1 MRYYLILLLTEGL
14 ISLVTK
20 DILNLELLALVYI
33 ALNVIFLIFYFYT
46 KCDDK
51 PLFMILFGGLVLRMV
66 ALYYDRTI
74 ALLPFNTTDTQAFH
88 KFAVETANA
97 LPDVLLEHYTGFY
110 SQVLGVIYYIFG
122 PYQIW
127 GHFLN
132 ISFVMLAGTKLLD
145 IADLIGLTLNNKKI
159 MVFIWL
165 FAPIPFLM
173 GYALLREGSIY
184 YLVVLSIYYF
194 LKWTKDYRLF
204 DMIMAILAIFIGAK
218 YHEGLITVAVPYLYA
233 FIFYDRQKNKIKMNG
248 LNIACI
254 TTAFIVFLAFIGS
267 EAGQEYIQKTNAET
281 GGGSAYLTNLK
292 VETPLDFLF
301 AGPIKA
307 VFLVYSPMPWLVRN
321 PMDIITLLLDSSL
334 WIYTTY
340 LFFKNYKTIDSQYK
354 LLMLCIILGG
364 FVYGMG
370 TLNTGTAIR
379 HRNKLMAF
387 MLVLMMAIKNTL
399 KVKKTCG
406 IKQSI

>member
-1 MRYYLILLLTEGL
+1 MRYYLILLLAEGF
-14 ISLVTK
+14 ISFTTQ
-20 DILNLELLALVYI
+20 DILDRELLALVYI
-33 ALNVIFLIFYFYT
+33 VLNVLFFILYFYR
-46 KCDDK
+46 KSEDK
-51 PLFMILFGGLVLRMV
+51 TLFMILVGGLMLRMA
-66 ALYYDRTI
+66 ALYYDRTV
-74 ALLPFNTTDTQAFH
+74 AWLPFNTTDAQRFH
-88 KFAVETANA
+88 ELSVETANA
-97 LPDVLLEHYTGFY
+97 LPDVLLEHFTGFY

-122 PYQIW
+122 PYQFW

-132 ISFVMLAGTKLLD
+132 ISFVMLAATKLLD
-145 IADLIGLTLNNKKI
+145 IADLMKLTLTNKKI
-159 MVFIWL
+159 MSFIWM

-173 GYALLREGSIY
+173 SYALLREGSMY
-184 YLVVLSIYYF
+184 YFVVLSIYYF
-194 LKWTKDYRLF
+194 LKWTKDYRVF
-204 DMIMAILAIFIGAK
+204 NIIMAVLSVYIGSK
-218 YHEGLITVAVPYLYA
+218 YHEGLIAVAVPYLYA

-254 TTAFIVFLAFIGS
+254 SAALILFLAFIGS
-267 EAGQEYIQKTNAET
+267 EEGQEYIQKTNAET

-292 VETPLDFLF
+292 VETPIEFLF

-340 LFFKNYKTIDSQYK
+340 LFVKNYKIIDSRYK

-379 HRNKLMAF
+379 QRNKLKSF
-387 MLVLMMAIKNTL
+387 TLVLMMAIKN
-399 KVKKTCG
+399 KVDLDYEKREM
-406 IKQSI
+406 IE

>member
-1 MRYYLILLLTEGL
+1 MRYYLILLLAEGF
-14 ISLVTK
+14 ISFTTQ
-20 DILNLELLALVYI
+20 DILDRELLALVYI
-33 ALNVIFLIFYFYT
+33 VLNVLFFILYFYR
-46 KCDDK
+46 KSDDK
-51 PLFMILFGGLVLRMV
+51 TLFMILVGGLMLRMA
-66 ALYYDRTI
+66 ALYYDRTV
-74 ALLPFNTTDTQAFH
+74 AWLPFNTTDAQRFH
-88 KFAVETANA
+88 ELSVETANA
-97 LPDVLLEHYTGFY
+97 LPDVLLEHFTGFY

-122 PYQIW
+122 PYQFW
-127 GHFLN
+127 GQFLN
-132 ISFVMLAGTKLLD
+132 ISFVMLAATKLLD
-145 IADLIGLTLNNKKI
+145 IADLMKLTLTNKKI
-159 MVFIWL
+159 MSFIWM

-173 GYALLREGSIY
+173 SYALLREGSMY
-184 YLVVLSIYYF
+184 YFVVLSIYYF
-194 LKWTKDYRLF
+194 LMWTKDYRLF
-204 DMIMAILAIFIGAK
+204 NIIMAVLSVYNGSK
-218 YHEGLITVAVPYLYA
+218 YHEGLIAVAVPYLYA

-248 LNIACI
+248 LNITCI
-254 TTAFIVFLAFIGS
+254 TTAFILFLGFIGS

-292 VETPLDFLF
+292 VETPIEFLF

-340 LFFKNYKTIDSQYK
+340 LFVKNYKTIDSRYK
-354 LLMLCIILGG
+354 LLMLSIILGG

-387 MLVLMMAIKNTL
+387 TLVLMMAIKN
-399 KVKKTCG
+399 KVDLDYEKREM
-406 IKQSI
+406 IE

>member
-1 MRYYLILLLTEGL
+1 MRYYLILLLAEGF
-14 ISLVTK
+14 ISFTTQ
-20 DILNLELLALVYI
+20 DILDRELLALVYI
-33 ALNVIFLIFYFYT
+33 VLNVLFFILYFYR
-46 KCDDK
+46 KSEDK
-51 PLFMILFGGLVLRMV
+51 TLFMILVGGLMLRMA
-66 ALYYDRTI
+66 ALYYDRTV
-74 ALLPFNTTDTQAFH
+74 AWLPFNTTDAQRFH
-88 KFAVETANA
+88 ELSVETANA
-97 LPDVLLEHYTGFY
+97 LPDVLLEHFTGFY

-122 PYQIW
+122 PYQFW

-132 ISFVMLAGTKLLD
+132 ISFVMLAATKLLD
-145 IADLIGLTLNNKKI
+145 IADLMKLTLTNKKI
-159 MVFIWL
+159 MSFIWM

-173 GYALLREGSIY
+173 SYALLREGSMY
-184 YLVVLSIYYF
+184 YFVVLSIYYF

-204 DMIMAILAIFIGAK
+204 NIIMAVLSVYIGSK
-218 YHEGLITVAVPYLYA
+218 YHEGLIAVAVPYLYA

-248 LNIACI
+248 LNITCI
-254 TTAFIVFLAFIGS
+254 TTAFILFLAFIGS

-292 VETPLDFLF
+292 VETPIEFLF

-340 LFFKNYKTIDSQYK
+340 LFVKNYKIIDSRYK

-387 MLVLMMAIKNTL
+387 TLVLMMAIKN
-399 KVKKTCG
+399 KVDLDYEKREM
-406 IKQSI
+406 IE

>member
-1 MRYYLILLLTEGL
+1 MRYYLILLLAEGF
-14 ISLVTK
+14 ISFTTQ
-20 DILNLELLALVYI
+20 DILDRELLALVYI
-33 ALNVIFLIFYFYT
+33 VLNVLFFILYFYR
-46 KCDDK
+46 KSDDK
-51 PLFMILFGGLVLRMV
+51 TLFMILVGGLMLRMA
-66 ALYYDRTI
+66 ALYYDRTV
-74 ALLPFNTTDTQAFH
+74 AWLPFNTTDAQRFH
-88 KFAVETANA
+88 ELSVETANA
-97 LPDVLLEHYTGFY
+97 LPDVLLEHFTGFY

-122 PYQIW
+122 PYQFW

-132 ISFVMLAGTKLLD
+132 ISFVMLAATKLLD
-145 IADLIGLTLNNKKI
+145 IADLMKLTLTNKKI
-159 MVFIWL
+159 MSFIWM

-173 GYALLREGSIY
+173 SYALLREGSMY
-184 YLVVLSIYYF
+184 YFVVLSIYYF

-204 DMIMAILAIFIGAK
+204 NIVMAVLSVYIGSK
-218 YHEGLITVAVPYLYA
+218 YHEGLIAVAVPYLYA

-248 LNIACI
+248 LNITCI
-254 TTAFIVFLAFIGS
+254 TTAFILFLAFIGS

-292 VETPLDFLF
+292 VETPIEFLF

-307 VFLVYSPMPWLVRN
+307 VFLVYSPMPWLIRGG
-321 PMDIITLLLDSSL
+321 MDIITFVLDSSL

-340 LFFKNYKTIDSQYK
+340 LFVKNYKTIDSRYK

-379 HRNKLMAF
+379 HRNKLMSF
-387 MLVLMMAIKNTL
+387 TLVLMMAIKN
-399 KVKKTCG
+399 KVDLDYEKREM
-406 IKQSI
+406 IE

>member
-1 MRYYLILLLTEGL
+1 MRYYLILLLAEGF
-14 ISLVTK
+14 ISFTTQ
-20 DILNLELLALVYI
+20 DILDRELLALVYI
-33 ALNVIFLIFYFYT
+33 VLNVLFFILYFYR
-46 KCDDK
+46 KSEDK
-51 PLFMILFGGLVLRMV
+51 TLFMILVGGLMLRMA
-66 ALYYDRTI
+66 ALYYDRTV
-74 ALLPFNTTDTQAFH
+74 AWLPFNTTDAQRFH
-88 KFAVETANA
+88 ELSVETANA
-97 LPDVLLEHYTGFY
+97 LPDVLLEHFTGFY

-122 PYQIW
+122 PYQFW

-132 ISFVMLAGTKLLD
+132 ISFVMLAATKLLD
-145 IADLIGLTLNNKKI
+145 IADLMKLTLTNKKI
-159 MVFIWL
+159 MSFIWM

-173 GYALLREGSIY
+173 SYALLREGSMY
-184 YLVVLSIYYF
+184 YFVVLSIYYF

-204 DMIMAILAIFIGAK
+204 NIIMAVLSVYIGSK
-218 YHEGLITVAVPYLYA
+218 YHEGLIAVAVPYLYA

-248 LNIACI
+248 LNITCI
-254 TTAFIVFLAFIGS
+254 TTAFILFLAFIGS

-292 VETPLDFLF
+292 VETPIEFLF

-340 LFFKNYKTIDSQYK
+340 LFVKNYKTIDSRYK

-387 MLVLMMAIKNTL
+387 TLVLMMAIKN
-399 KVKKTCG
+399 KVDLDYEKREM
-406 IKQSI
+406 IE

>member
-1 MRYYLILLLTEGL
+1 MRYYLILLLAEGF
-14 ISLVTK
+14 ISFTTQ
-20 DILNLELLALVYI
+20 DILDRELLALVYI
-33 ALNVIFLIFYFYT
+33 VLNVLFFILYFYR
-46 KCDDK
+46 KSDDK
-51 PLFMILFGGLVLRMV
+51 TLFMILVGGLMLRMA
-66 ALYYDRTI
+66 ALYYDRTV
-74 ALLPFNTTDTQAFH
+74 AWLPFNTTDAQRFH
-88 KFAVETANA
+88 ELSVETANA
-97 LPDVLLEHYTGFY
+97 LPDVLLEHFTGFY

-122 PYQIW
+122 PYQFW

-132 ISFVMLAGTKLLD
+132 ISFVMLAATKLLD
-145 IADLIGLTLNNKKI
+145 IADLMKLTLTNKKI
-159 MVFIWL
+159 MSFIWM

-173 GYALLREGSIY
+173 SYALLREGSMY
-184 YLVVLSIYYF
+184 YFVVLSIYYF

-204 DMIMAILAIFIGAK
+204 NIVMAVLSVYIGSK
-218 YHEGLITVAVPYLYA
+218 YHEGLIAVAVPYLYA

-248 LNIACI
+248 LNIACL
-254 TTAFIVFLAFIGS
+254 TTAFILFLAFIGS
-267 EAGQEYIQKTNAET
+267 EAGQEYIEKTNAET

-292 VETPLDFLF
+292 VETPIEFLF

-340 LFFKNYKTIDSQYK
+340 LFVKNYKIIDSRYK

-387 MLVLMMAIKNTL
+387 TLVLMMAIKN
-399 KVKKTCG
+399 KVDLDYEKREM
-406 IKQSI
+406 IE

>member
-1 MRYYLILLLTEGL
+1 MRYYLILLLAEGF
-14 ISLVTK
+14 ISFTTQ
-20 DILNLELLALVYI
+20 DILDRELLALVYI
-33 ALNVIFLIFYFYT
+33 VLNVLFFILYFYR
-46 KCDDK
+46 KSDDK
-51 PLFMILFGGLVLRMV
+51 TLFMILVGGLMLRMA
-66 ALYYDRTI
+66 ALYYDRTV
-74 ALLPFNTTDTQAFH
+74 AWLPFNTTDAQRFH
-88 KFAVETANA
+88 ELSVETANA
-97 LPDVLLEHYTGFY
+97 LPDVLLEHFTGFY

-122 PYQIW
+122 PYQFW

-132 ISFVMLAGTKLLD
+132 ISFVMLAATKLLD
-145 IADLIGLTLNNKKI
+145 IADLMKLTLTNKKI
-159 MVFIWL
+159 MSFIWM

-173 GYALLREGSIY
+173 SYALLREGSMY
-184 YLVVLSIYYF
+184 YFVVLSIYYF

-204 DMIMAILAIFIGAK
+204 NIIMAVLSVYIGSK
-218 YHEGLITVAVPYLYA
+218 YHEGLIAVAVPYLYA

-248 LNIACI
+248 LNIACM

-292 VETPLDFLF
+292 VETPIEFLF

-340 LFFKNYKTIDSQYK
+340 LFVKNYKTIDSRYK

-387 MLVLMMAIKNTL
+387 TLVLLMAIKN
-399 KVKKTCG
+399 KVDLDYEKREM
-406 IKQSI
+406 IE

>member
-1 MRYYLILLLTEGL
+1 MRYYLILLLAEGF
-14 ISLVTK
+14 ISFTTQ
-20 DILNLELLALVYI
+20 DILDRELLALVYI
-33 ALNVIFLIFYFYT
+33 VLNVLFFILYFYR
-46 KCDDK
+46 KSEDK
-51 PLFMILFGGLVLRMV
+51 TLFMILVGGLMLRMA
-66 ALYYDRTI
+66 ALYYDRTV
-74 ALLPFNTTDTQAFH
+74 AWLPFNTTDAQAFH
-88 KFAVETANA
+88 KFSVETANA
-97 LPDVLLEHYTGFY
+97 LPDVLLEHFTGFY

-122 PYQIW
+122 PYQFW

-132 ISFVMLAGTKLLD
+132 ISFVMLAATKLLD
-145 IADLIGLTLNNKKI
+145 IADLMKLTLTNKKI
-159 MVFIWL
+159 MSFIWM

-173 GYALLREGSIY
+173 SYALLREGSMY
-184 YLVVLSIYYF
+184 YFVVLSIYYF

-204 DMIMAILAIFIGAK
+204 NIIMAVLSVYIGSK
-218 YHEGLITVAVPYLYA
+218 YHEGLIAVAVPYLYA

-248 LNIACI
+248 LNITCI
-254 TTAFIVFLAFIGS
+254 TTAFILFLAFIGS

-292 VETPLDFLF
+292 VETPIEFLF

-340 LFFKNYKTIDSQYK
+340 LFVKNYKTIDSRYK

-387 MLVLMMAIKNTL
+387 TLVLMMAIKN
-399 KVKKTCG
+399 KVDLDYEKREM
-406 IKQSI
+406 IE

>member
-1 MRYYLILLLTEGL
+1 MRYYLILLLSEGF
-14 ISLVTK
+14 ISLTTQ
-20 DILNLELLALVYI
+20 DILDRELLALVYI
-33 ALNVIFLIFYFYT
+33 VLNVLFFILYFYR
-46 KCDDK
+46 KSEDK
-51 PLFMILFGGLVLRMV
+51 TLFMILVGGLMLRMA
-66 ALYYDRTI
+66 ALYYDRNV
-74 ALLPFNTTDTQAFH
+74 AWLPFNTTDAQRFH
-88 KFAVETANA
+88 ELSVETANA
-97 LPDVLLEHYTGFY
+97 LPDVLLEHFTGFY

-122 PYQIW
+122 PYQFW

-132 ISFVMLAGTKLLD
+132 ISFVMLAATKLLD
-145 IADLIGLTLNNKKI
+145 IADLMKLTLTNKKI
-159 MVFIWL
+159 MSFIWM

-173 GYALLREGSIY
+173 SYALLREGSMY
-184 YLVVLSIYYF
+184 YFVVLSIYYF
-194 LKWTKDYRLF
+194 LKWTKDYRVF
-204 DMIMAILAIFIGAK
+204 NIIMAVLSVYIGSK
-218 YHEGLITVAVPYLYA
+218 YHEGLIAVAVPYLYA

-248 LNIACI
+248 LNITCI
-254 TTAFIVFLAFIGS
+254 TTAFILFLAFIGS

-292 VETPLDFLF
+292 VETPIEFLF

-340 LFFKNYKTIDSQYK
+340 LFIKNYKIIDSRYK

-387 MLVLMMAIKNTL
+387 TLVLMMAIKN
-399 KVKKTCG
+399 KVDLDYEKREM
-406 IKQSI
+406 IE

>member
-1 MRYYLILLLTEGL
+1 M
-14 ISLVTK
+14 
-20 DILNLELLALVYI
+20 
-33 ALNVIFLIFYFYT
+33 
-46 KCDDK
+46 
-51 PLFMILFGGLVLRMV
+51 LRMA
-66 ALYYDRTI
+66 ALYYDRNV
-74 ALLPFNTTDTQAFH
+74 AWLPFNTTDAQRFH
-88 KFAVETANA
+88 ELSVETANA
-97 LPDVLLEHYTGFY
+97 LPDVLLEHFTGFY

-122 PYQIW
+122 PYQFW

-132 ISFVMLAGTKLLD
+132 ISFVMLAATKLLD
-145 IADLIGLTLNNKKI
+145 IADLMRLTLTNKKI
-159 MVFIWL
+159 MAFIWM

-173 GYALLREGSIY
+173 SYALLREGSMY
-184 YLVVLSIYYF
+184 YFVVLSIYYF

-204 DMIMAILAIFIGAK
+204 NIVMAVLSVYIGSK
-218 YHEGLITVAVPYLYA
+218 YHEGLIAVAVPYLYA

-248 LNIACI
+248 LNITCI

-292 VETPLDFLF
+292 VETPIEFLF

-340 LFFKNYKTIDSQYK
+340 SFVKNYKTIDSRYK
-354 LLMLCIILGG
+354 LLMLSIILGG

-379 HRNKLMAF
+379 HRNKLMSF
-387 MLVLMMAIKNTL
+387 TLVLMMAIKN
-399 KVKKTCG
+399 KVDLDYEKREM
-406 IKQSI
+406 IE

>member
-1 MRYYLILLLTEGL
+1 MRYYLILLLAEGF
-14 ISLVTK
+14 ISFTTQ
-20 DILNLELLALVYI
+20 DILDRELLALVYI
-33 ALNVIFLIFYFYT
+33 VLNVLFFILYFYR
-46 KCDDK
+46 KSDDK
-51 PLFMILFGGLVLRMV
+51 TLFMILVGGLMLRMA
-66 ALYYDRTI
+66 ALYYDRTV
-74 ALLPFNTTDTQAFH
+74 AWLPFNTTDAQRFH
-88 KFAVETANA
+88 ELSVETANA
-97 LPDVLLEHYTGFY
+97 LPDVLLEHFTGFY

-122 PYQIW
+122 PYQFW

-132 ISFVMLAGTKLLD
+132 ISFVMLAATKLLD
-145 IADLIGLTLNNKKI
+145 IADLMKLTLTNKKI
-159 MVFIWL
+159 MSFIWM

-173 GYALLREGSIY
+173 SYALLREGSMY
-184 YLVVLSIYYF
+184 YFVVLSIYYF
-194 LKWTKDYRLF
+194 LKWMKDYRLF
-204 DMIMAILAIFIGAK
+204 NIIMAVLSVYIGSK
-218 YHEGLITVAVPYLYA
+218 YHEGLIAVAVPYLYA

-248 LNIACI
+248 LNIACM

-292 VETPLDFLF
+292 VETPIEFLF

-340 LFFKNYKTIDSQYK
+340 LFVKNYKTIDSRYK

-379 HRNKLMAF
+379 HRNKLMSF
-387 MLVLMMAIKNTL
+387 TLVLMMAIKN
-399 KVKKTCG
+399 KVDLDYEKREM
-406 IKQSI
+406 IE

>member
-1 MRYYLILLLTEGL
+1 MRYYLILLLAEGF
-14 ISLVTK
+14 ISFTTQ
-20 DILNLELLALVYI
+20 DILDRELLALVYI
-33 ALNVIFLIFYFYT
+33 VLNVLFFILYFYR
-46 KCDDK
+46 KSEDK
-51 PLFMILFGGLVLRMV
+51 TLFMILVGGLMLRMA
-66 ALYYDRTI
+66 ALYYDRTV
-74 ALLPFNTTDTQAFH
+74 AWLPFNTTDAQRFH
-88 KFAVETANA
+88 ELSVETANA
-97 LPDVLLEHYTGFY
+97 LPDVLLEHFTGFY

-122 PYQIW
+122 PYQFW

-132 ISFVMLAGTKLLD
+132 ISFVMLAATKLLD
-145 IADLIGLTLNNKKI
+145 IADLMKLTLTNKKI
-159 MVFIWL
+159 MSFIWM

-173 GYALLREGSIY
+173 SYALLREGSMY
-184 YLVVLSIYYF
+184 YFVVLSIYYF

-204 DMIMAILAIFIGAK
+204 NIVMAVLSVYIGSK
-218 YHEGLITVAVPYLYA
+218 YHEGLIAVAVPYLYA

-248 LNIACI
+248 LNIACL
-254 TTAFIVFLAFIGS
+254 TTAFILFLAFIGS
-267 EAGQEYIQKTNAET
+267 EAGQEYIQKTTAET
-281 GGGSAYLTNLK
+281 GGGAAYLTNLK
-292 VETPLDFLF
+292 VETPIEFLF

-340 LFFKNYKTIDSQYK
+340 LFVKNYKTIDSRYK

-387 MLVLMMAIKNTL
+387 TLVLMMAIKN
-399 KVKKTCG
+399 KVDLDYEKREM
-406 IKQSI
+406 IE

>member
-1 MRYYLILLLTEGL
+1 MRYYLILLLSEGF
-14 ISLVTK
+14 ISLTTQ
-20 DILNLELLALVYI
+20 DILDRELLVLVYI
-33 ALNVIFLIFYFYT
+33 VLNVLFFILYFYR
-46 KCDDK
+46 KSDDK
-51 PLFMILFGGLVLRMV
+51 TLFMILVGGLMLRMA
-66 ALYYDRTI
+66 ALYYDRTV
-74 ALLPFNTTDTQAFH
+74 AWLPFNTTDAQRFH
-88 KFAVETANA
+88 ELSVETANA
-97 LPDVLLEHYTGFY
+97 LPDVLLEHFTGFY

-122 PYQIW
+122 PYQFW

-132 ISFVMLAGTKLLD
+132 ISFVMLAATKLLD
-145 IADLIGLTLNNKKI
+145 IADLMKLTLMNKKI
-159 MVFIWL
+159 MSFIWM

-173 GYALLREGSIY
+173 SYALLREGSMY
-184 YLVVLSIYYF
+184 YFVVLSIYYF

-204 DMIMAILAIFIGAK
+204 NIIMAVLSVYIGSK
-218 YHEGLITVAVPYLYA
+218 YHEGLIAVAVPYLYA
-233 FIFYDRQKNKIKMNG
+233 LIFYDRQKNKIKMNG
-248 LNIACI
+248 LNIACM

-292 VETPLDFLF
+292 VETPIEFLF

-340 LFFKNYKTIDSQYK
+340 LFVKNYKTIDSRYK
-354 LLMLCIILGG
+354 LLMLSIILGG

-379 HRNKLMAF
+379 HRNKLMSF
-387 MLVLMMAIKNTL
+387 TLVLMMAIKN
-399 KVKKTCG
+399 KVDLDYEKREM
-406 IKQSI
+406 IE

>member
-1 MRYYLILLLTEGL
+1 MRYYLILLLAEGF
-14 ISLVTK
+14 ISFTTQ
-20 DILNLELLALVYI
+20 DILDRELLALVYI
-33 ALNVIFLIFYFYT
+33 VLNVLFFILYFYR
-46 KCDDK
+46 KSDDK
-51 PLFMILFGGLVLRMV
+51 TLFMILVGGLMLRMA
-66 ALYYDRTI
+66 ALYYDRTV
-74 ALLPFNTTDTQAFH
+74 AWLPFNTTDAQRFH
-88 KFAVETANA
+88 ELSVETANA
-97 LPDVLLEHYTGFY
+97 LPDVLLEHFTGFY

-122 PYQIW
+122 PYQFW

-132 ISFVMLAGTKLLD
+132 ISFVMLAATKLLD
-145 IADLIGLTLNNKKI
+145 IADLMRLTLTNKKI
-159 MVFIWL
+159 MAFIWM

-173 GYALLREGSIY
+173 SYALLREGSMY
-184 YLVVLSIYYF
+184 YFVVLSIYYF
-194 LKWTKDYRLF
+194 LKWTKDYRVF
-204 DMIMAILAIFIGAK
+204 NIIMAVLSVYIGSK
-218 YHEGLITVAVPYLYA
+218 YHEGLIAVAVPYLYA

-248 LNIACI
+248 LNITCI

-340 LFFKNYKTIDSQYK
+340 LFVKNYKTIDSRYK

-379 HRNKLMAF
+379 HRNKLMSF
-387 MLVLMMAIKNTL
+387 TLVLMMAIKN
-399 KVKKTCG
+399 KVDLDYEKREM
-406 IKQSI
+406 IE

>member
-1 MRYYLILLLTEGL
+1 MRYYLILLLSEGF
-14 ISLVTK
+14 ISLTTQ
-20 DILNLELLALVYI
+20 DILDRELLALFYVV
-33 ALNVIFLIFYFYT
+33 LNVLFFILYFYR
-46 KCDDK
+46 KSEDK
-51 PLFMILFGGLVLRMV
+51 TLFMILVGGLMLRMA
-66 ALYYDRTI
+66 ALYYDRNV
-74 ALLPFNTTDTQAFH
+74 AWLPFNTTDAQRFH
-88 KFAVETANA
+88 ELSVETANA
-97 LPDVLLEHYTGFY
+97 LPDVLLEHFTGFY

-122 PYQIW
+122 PYQFW

-132 ISFVMLAGTKLLD
+132 ISFVMLAATKLLD
-145 IADLIGLTLNNKKI
+145 IADLMKLTLTNKKI
-159 MVFIWL
+159 MSFIWM

-173 GYALLREGSIY
+173 SYALLREGSMY
-184 YLVVLSIYYF
+184 YFVVLSIYYF

-204 DMIMAILAIFIGAK
+204 NIIMAVLSVYIGSK
-218 YHEGLITVAVPYLYA
+218 YHEGVIAVAVPYLYA
-233 FIFYDRQKNKIKMNG
+233 FVFYDRQKNKIKMNG

-321 PMDIITLLLDSSL
+321 GMDIITLLLDSSL

-340 LFFKNYKTIDSQYK
+340 LFAKNYKTIDSRYK

-387 MLVLMMAIKNTL
+387 TLVLMMAIKNNVDL
-399 KVKKTCG
+399 DYEKREM
-406 IKQSI
+406 IE

>member
-1 MRYYLILLLTEGL
+1 MRYYLILLLAEGF
-14 ISLVTK
+14 ISFTTQ
-20 DILNLELLALVYI
+20 DILDRELLALVYI
-33 ALNVIFLIFYFYT
+33 VLNVLFFILYFYR
-46 KCDDK
+46 KSEDK
-51 PLFMILFGGLVLRMV
+51 TLFMILVGGLMLRMA
-66 ALYYDRTI
+66 ALYYDRTV
-74 ALLPFNTTDTQAFH
+74 AWLPFNTTDAQRFH
-88 KFAVETANA
+88 ELSVETANA
-97 LPDVLLEHYTGFY
+97 LPDVLLEHFTGFY

-122 PYQIW
+122 PYQFW

-132 ISFVMLAGTKLLD
+132 ISFVMLAATKLLD
-145 IADLIGLTLNNKKI
+145 IADLMKLTLTNKKI
-159 MVFIWL
+159 MSFIWM

-173 GYALLREGSIY
+173 SYALLREGSMY
-184 YLVVLSIYYF
+184 YFVVLSIYYF

-204 DMIMAILAIFIGAK
+204 NIIMAVLSVYIGSK
-218 YHEGLITVAVPYLYA
+218 YHEGLIAVAVPYLYA

-248 LNIACI
+248 LNITCI

-292 VETPLDFLF
+292 VETPIEFLF

-340 LFFKNYKTIDSQYK
+340 LFVKNYKIIDSRYK

-387 MLVLMMAIKNTL
+387 TLVLMMAIKN
-399 KVKKTCG
+399 KVDLDYEKREM
-406 IKQSI
+406 IE

>member
-1 MRYYLILLLTEGL
+1 MRYYLILLLAEGF
-14 ISLVTK
+14 ISFTTQ
-20 DILNLELLALVYI
+20 DILDRELLALVYI
-33 ALNVIFLIFYFYT
+33 VLNVLFFILYFYR
-46 KCDDK
+46 KSDDK
-51 PLFMILFGGLVLRMV
+51 TLFMILVGGLMLRMA
-66 ALYYDRTI
+66 ALYYDRTV
-74 ALLPFNTTDTQAFH
+74 AWLPFNTTDAQRFH
-88 KFAVETANA
+88 ELSVETANA
-97 LPDVLLEHYTGFY
+97 LPDVLLEHFTGFY

-122 PYQIW
+122 PYQFW

-132 ISFVMLAGTKLLD
+132 ISFVMLAATKLLD
-145 IADLIGLTLNNKKI
+145 IADLMKLTLTNKKI
-159 MVFIWL
+159 MSFIWM

-173 GYALLREGSIY
+173 SYALLREGSMY
-184 YLVVLSIYYF
+184 YFVVLSIYYF

-204 DMIMAILAIFIGAK
+204 NIVMAVLSVYIGSK
-218 YHEGLITVAVPYLYA
+218 YHEGLIAVAVPYLYA

-248 LNIACI
+248 LNIACL
-254 TTAFIVFLAFIGS
+254 TTAFILFLAFIGS
-267 EAGQEYIQKTNAET
+267 EAGQEYIEKTNAET

-292 VETPLDFLF
+292 VETPIEFLF

-340 LFFKNYKTIDSQYK
+340 LFVKNYKTIDSRYK

-387 MLVLMMAIKNTL
+387 TLVLMMAIKN
-399 KVKKTCG
+399 KVDLDYEKREM
-406 IKQSI
+406 IE

>member
-1 MRYYLILLLTEGL
+1 MRYYLILLLAEGF
-14 ISLVTK
+14 ISFTTQ
-20 DILNLELLALVYI
+20 DILDRELLALVYI
-33 ALNVIFLIFYFYT
+33 VLNVLFFILYFYR
-46 KCDDK
+46 KSDDK
-51 PLFMILFGGLVLRMV
+51 TLFMILVGGLMLRMA
-66 ALYYDRTI
+66 ALYYDRTV
-74 ALLPFNTTDTQAFH
+74 AWLPFNTTDAQRFH
-88 KFAVETANA
+88 ELSVETANA
-97 LPDVLLEHYTGFY
+97 LPDVLLEHFTGFY

-122 PYQIW
+122 PYQFW

-132 ISFVMLAGTKLLD
+132 ISFVMLAATKLLD
-145 IADLIGLTLNNKKI
+145 IADLMKLTLTNKKI
-159 MVFIWL
+159 MSFIWM

-173 GYALLREGSIY
+173 SYALLREGSMY
-184 YLVVLSIYYF
+184 YFVVLSIYYF

-204 DMIMAILAIFIGAK
+204 NIVMAVLSVYIGSK
-218 YHEGLITVAVPYLYA
+218 YHEGLIAVAVPYLYA

-292 VETPLDFLF
+292 VETPIEFLF

-340 LFFKNYKTIDSQYK
+340 LFVKNYKTIDSRYK

-387 MLVLMMAIKNTL
+387 TLVLMMAIKN
-399 KVKKTCG
+399 KVDLDYEKREM
-406 IKQSI
+406 IE

>member
-1 MRYYLILLLTEGL
+1 MRYYLILLLAEGF
-14 ISLVTK
+14 ISFTTQ
-20 DILNLELLALVYI
+20 DILDRELLALVYI
-33 ALNVIFLIFYFYT
+33 VLNVLFFILYFYR
-46 KCDDK
+46 KSEDK
-51 PLFMILFGGLVLRMV
+51 TLFMILVGGLMLRMA
-66 ALYYDRTI
+66 ALYYDRTV
-74 ALLPFNTTDTQAFH
+74 AWLPFNTTDAQRFH
-88 KFAVETANA
+88 EISVETANA
-97 LPDVLLEHYTGFY
+97 LPDVLLEHFTGFY

-122 PYQIW
+122 PYQFW

-132 ISFVMLAGTKLLD
+132 ISFVMLAATKLLD
-145 IADLIGLTLNNKKI
+145 IADLMKLTLTNKKI
-159 MVFIWL
+159 MSFIWM

-173 GYALLREGSIY
+173 SYALLREGSMY
-184 YLVVLSIYYF
+184 YFVVLSIYYF
-194 LKWTKDYRLF
+194 LKWMKDYRLF
-204 DMIMAILAIFIGAK
+204 NIVMAVLSVYIGSK
-218 YHEGLITVAVPYLYA
+218 YHEGLIAVAVPYLYA

-248 LNIACI
+248 LNIACL
-254 TTAFIVFLAFIGS
+254 TTAFILFLAFIGS
-267 EAGQEYIQKTNAET
+267 EAGQEYIEKTNAET

-292 VETPLDFLF
+292 VETPIEFLF

-340 LFFKNYKTIDSQYK
+340 SFVKNYKTIDSRYK

-387 MLVLMMAIKNTL
+387 TLVLMMAIKN
-399 KVKKTCG
+399 KVDLDYEKREM
-406 IKQSI
+406 IE

>member
-1 MRYYLILLLTEGL
+1 MRYYLILLLAEGF
-14 ISLVTK
+14 ISFTTQEIW
-20 DILNLELLALVYI
+20 DRELLAIFYI
-33 ALNVIFLIFYFYT
+33 VLNVIFFILYFY
-46 KCDDK
+46 KKSDDK
-51 PLFMILFGGLVLRMV
+51 ALFMILVAGLLLRMA
-66 ALYYDRTI
+66 ALYYDRTVSWI
-74 ALLPFNTTDTQAFH
+74 PFNTTDAQRFH
-88 KFAVETANA
+88 ELSVETANA
-97 LPDVLLEHYTGFY
+97 LPNTLLEHFTGFY

-122 PYQIW
+122 PYQFW

-132 ISFVMLAGTKLLD
+132 ISFVMLAATKLLD
-145 IADLIGLTLNNKKI
+145 IADLMNLTLINKKL
-159 MVFIWL
+159 MTFIWL

-184 YLVVLSIYYF
+184 YFVVLSIYYF

-204 DMIMAILAIFIGAK
+204 NMVMAILAVLIGTK
-218 YHEGLITVAVPYLYA
+218 YHEGIIAIAVPYLYA
-233 FIFYDRQKNKIKMNG
+233 FIFYDRQKKKIKING
-248 LNIACI
+248 LNILCLA
-254 TTAFIVFLAFIGS
+254 TAFIVFLAFIGS

-281 GGGSAYLTNLK
+281 GGGSSYLTNLK

-307 VFLVYSPMPWLVRN
+307 VFLVYSPMPWLIRN
-321 PMDIITLLLDSSL
+321 GMDMITLLLDSSL

-340 LFFKNYKTIDSQYK
+340 LVIKNYKTIDSRYK
-354 LLMLCIILGG
+354 LLILCIMLGG

-387 MLVLMMAIKNTL
+387 TLVLMMAIKN
-399 KVKKTCG
+399 KTDLEKG
-406 IKQSI
+406 ETIQ

>member
-1 MRYYLILLLTEGL
+1 MRYYLILLLSEGF
-14 ISLVTK
+14 ISLTTQ
-20 DILNLELLALVYI
+20 DILDRELLALVYI
-33 ALNVIFLIFYFYT
+33 VLNVLFFILYFYR
-46 KCDDK
+46 KSEDK
-51 PLFMILFGGLVLRMV
+51 TLFMILVGGLMLRMA
-66 ALYYDRTI
+66 ALYYDRTV
-74 ALLPFNTTDTQAFH
+74 AWLPFNTTDAQRFH
-88 KFAVETANA
+88 ELSVETANA
-97 LPDVLLEHYTGFY
+97 LPDVLLEHFTGFY

-122 PYQIW
+122 PYQFW

-132 ISFVMLAGTKLLD
+132 ISFVMLAATKLLD
-145 IADLIGLTLNNKKI
+145 IADLMKLTLTNKKI
-159 MVFIWL
+159 MSFIWM

-173 GYALLREGSIY
+173 SYALLREGSMY
-184 YLVVLSIYYF
+184 YFVVLSIYYF

-204 DMIMAILAIFIGAK
+204 NIVMAVLSVYIGSK
-218 YHEGLITVAVPYLYA
+218 YHEGLIAVAVPYLYA

-248 LNIACI
+248 LNIACL
-254 TTAFIVFLAFIGS
+254 TTAFILFLAFIGS

-292 VETPLDFLF
+292 VETPIEFLF

-340 LFFKNYKTIDSQYK
+340 LFVKNYKTIDSRYK

-387 MLVLMMAIKNTL
+387 TLVLMMAIKN
-399 KVKKTCG
+399 KVDLDYEKREM
-406 IKQSI
+406 IE

>member
-1 MRYYLILLLTEGL
+1 MRYYLILLLAEGF
-14 ISLVTK
+14 ISFTTQ
-20 DILNLELLALVYI
+20 DILDRELLALVYI
-33 ALNVIFLIFYFYT
+33 VLNVLFFILYFYR
-46 KCDDK
+46 KSDDK
-51 PLFMILFGGLVLRMV
+51 TLFMILVGGLMLRMA
-66 ALYYDRTI
+66 ALYYDRTV
-74 ALLPFNTTDTQAFH
+74 AWLPFNTTDAQRFH
-88 KFAVETANA
+88 ELSVETANA
-97 LPDVLLEHYTGFY
+97 LPDVLLEHFTGFY

-122 PYQIW
+122 PYQFW

-132 ISFVMLAGTKLLD
+132 ISFVMLAATKLLD
-145 IADLIGLTLNNKKI
+145 IADLMKLTLTNKKI
-159 MVFIWL
+159 MSFIWM

-173 GYALLREGSIY
+173 SYALLREGSMY
-184 YLVVLSIYYF
+184 YFVVLSIYYF

-204 DMIMAILAIFIGAK
+204 NIIMAVLSVYIGSK
-218 YHEGLITVAVPYLYA
+218 YHEGLIAVAVPYLYA

-292 VETPLDFLF
+292 VETPIEFLF

-340 LFFKNYKTIDSQYK
+340 LFVKNYKTIDSRYK

-387 MLVLMMAIKNTL
+387 TLVLMMAIKN
-399 KVKKTCG
+399 KVDLDYEKREM
-406 IKQSI
+406 IE

>member
-1 MRYYLILLLTEGL
+1 MRYYLILLLSEGF
-14 ISLVTK
+14 ISLTTQ
-20 DILNLELLALVYI
+20 DLFDRELLA
-33 ALNVIFLIFYFYT
+33 IFYLVLNFIFFILYFY
-46 KCDDK
+46 KKSEDK
-51 PLFMILFGGLVLRMV
+51 TLFMILVGGLLLRMA
-66 ALYYDRTI
+66 ALYYDRTV
-74 ALLPFNTTDTQAFH
+74 AWLPFNTTDAQRFH
-88 KFAVETANA
+88 QLSVETANA
-97 LPDVLLEHYTGFY
+97 LPDVLLEHFTGFY

-122 PYQIW
+122 PYQFW

-132 ISFVMLAGTKLLD
+132 ISFVMLAATKLLD
-145 IADLIGLTLNNKKI
+145 LSDLIGLTLTNKKLMI
-159 MVFIWL
+159 FIWV

-173 GYALLREGSIY
+173 SYALLREGSMY
-184 YLVVLSIYYF
+184 YFVVLSLYHF
-194 LKWTKDYRLF
+194 LRWTKKFNLL
-204 DMIMAILAIFIGAK
+204 DMVMAILSAYIASK
-218 YHEGLITVAVPYLYA
+218 YHEGIIAIAVPYLYA
-233 FIFYDRQKNKIKMNG
+233 FIFYDRKKHKIKMNW
-248 LNIACI
+248 LNITCI
-254 TTAFIVFLAFIGS
+254 TTALIIFLGFIGS

-307 VFLVYSPMPWLVRN
+307 VFLVYSPMPWLIRN
-321 PMDIITLLLDSSL
+321 GMDIITFLLDSSL

-340 LFFKNYKTIDSQYK
+340 LFIKNYKTIDSRYK

-387 MLVLMMAIKNTL
+387 TLVLMIATKNKMDL
-399 KVKKTCG
+399 EKG
-406 IKQSI
+406 ELLE

>member
-1 MRYYLILLLTEGL
+1 MRYYLILLLAEGF
-14 ISLVTK
+14 ISFTTQ
-20 DILNLELLALVYI
+20 DILDRELLALVYI
-33 ALNVIFLIFYFYT
+33 VLNVLFFILYFYR
-46 KCDDK
+46 KSEDK
-51 PLFMILFGGLVLRMV
+51 TLFMILVGGLMLRMA
-66 ALYYDRTI
+66 ALYYDRNV
-74 ALLPFNTTDTQAFH
+74 AWLPFNTTDAQRFH
-88 KFAVETANA
+88 ELSVETANA
-97 LPDVLLEHYTGFY
+97 LPDVLLEHFTGFY

-122 PYQIW
+122 PYQFW

-132 ISFVMLAGTKLLD
+132 ISFVMLAATKLLD
-145 IADLIGLTLNNKKI
+145 IADLMKLTLTNKKI
-159 MVFIWL
+159 MSFIWM

-173 GYALLREGSIY
+173 SYALLREGSMY
-184 YLVVLSIYYF
+184 YFVVLSIYYF

-204 DMIMAILAIFIGAK
+204 NIIMAVLSVYIGSK
-218 YHEGLITVAVPYLYA
+218 YHEGLIAVAVPYLYA

-248 LNIACI
+248 LNIACL
-254 TTAFIVFLAFIGS
+254 TTAFILFLAFIGS

-292 VETPLDFLF
+292 VETPIEFLF

-340 LFFKNYKTIDSQYK
+340 LFVKNYKTIDSRYK

-387 MLVLMMAIKNTL
+387 TLVLMMAIKN
-399 KVKKTCG
+399 KVDLDYEKREV
-406 IKQSI
+406 IE